1 MRGMTGRALRY
12 SIPLG
17 LIGYALYSQRSG
29 LASALQQLTNVRWPW
44 FALAAFA
51 EYGSFGYQ
59 ARMQRRLLSAGG
71 THITRSTSM
80 ALVYAQSA
88 MSLSFP
94 GGPVLSSSYAF
105 RQYRARGADQALS
118 AWVIVVGTVI
128 ANAAL
133 VVLAVAGAEV
143 AGLGGIGLTVVV
155 SVLLL
160 TMLVGLTVFLRRRS
174 GVELIAA
181 RMLRWLK
188 RHLGRPQGDP
198 DALVAEG
205 SRQLGSI
212 HPSRADFAL
221 IAVSALL
228 TWATD
233 LFCLTTSY
241 RALGSHAPWPGVV
254 VAYTVGQLASSVPFL
269 PGGLGLVE
277 GGVAATLVAYG
288 TSRPIALGIVM
299 IYRLLS
305 FWAVMAVGWGLWLT
319 LRSRRVPRLEPTHAG
334 STALT
339 EICRSAV
346 RR

>member
-1 MRGMTGRALRY
+1 MRGNLWRVLRY
-12 SIPLG
+12 PIPLG
-17 LIGYALYSQRSG
+17 LVGYALYSQRG
-29 LASALQQLTNVRWPW
+29 ELASALHQLTSIRWPW

-88 MSLSFP
+88 MSLSVP

-118 AWVIVVGTVI
+118 AWVIVVGTI
-128 ANAAL
+128 TSNTAL
-133 VVLAVAGAEV
+133 VLLAVAGAEV
-143 AGLGGIGLTVVV
+143 AGLGGIGLTIVV
-155 SVLLL
+155 SVLLV
-160 TMLVGLTVFLRRRS
+160 TVLVALTVLLRRRS

-188 RHLGRPQGDP
+188 RHVDRPKGDP
-198 DALVAEG
+198 DALVAEA

-212 HPSRADFAL
+212 HPSRTDFAL

-241 RALGSHAPWPGVV
+241 RALGAHAPWPGVV
-254 VAYTVGQLASSVPFL
+254 VAYTVSQLASSIPFL

-288 TSRPIALGIVM
+288 TSRPIALGVVM

-305 FWAVMAVGWGLWLT
+305 FWAVMAVGWGLWLA
-319 LRSRRVPRLEPTHAG
+319 LRSRQAQRLGADP
-334 STALT
+334 
-339 EICRSAV
+339 SAID
-346 RR
+346 RGN